1 MLWLLLFLF
10 LLLVRLILLV
20 FITHIVVIMAEVQA
34 FERRLQQSVKL
45 MQEGSSLEALQYLKQ
60 LNKDVRDYMHLLQV
74 GENDQLA
81 EMQIAIYNNLAW
93 LYEKY

>member
-1 MLWLLLFLF
+1 M
-10 LLLVRLILLV
+10 
-20 FITHIVVIMAEVQA
+20 THIVVIMAEVQA